1 MEKPR
6 ILIIDDDDGVRTQMK
21 WSLNSRYDVHLA
33 EDRPTALEVL
43 KREKPSVVTLDLGLP
58 PSPGDTRE
66 GLLALSDLLQVDPH
80 LKVLVITGQDQKEN
94 GIEAIGLGA
103 FDFFSKPV
111 NIDELKIVLDRAIHL
126 QELERGRR
134 ELPGRNESEPFEG
147 IIGESIEMQ
156 AVFGA
161 VEKVAKSDASVLI
174 IGESGTGKE
183 LVSRAIHQRSSRNSR
198 PFVAINCGAIPE
210 TLLES
215 ELFGHEKGA
224 FTGAHVQRQGR
235 LEMAHGGTL
244 FLDEIGE
251 LSGALQVKLLR
262 FLQEHEIERVGG
274 RSKIRVDARII
285 AATNIDLTKAMAE
298 ARFRED
304 LYYRLAVVVVS
315 IPALRQRRG
324 DVSLLAYT
332 FLQREAASQ
341 GKRLVFTPKA
351 IKAMEVHAWPGNVRE
366 LENRIQRA
374 AIMAEN
380 GRITPK
386 DLGLSQYSEFEGQGL
401 NKAREAVERQMIEAA
416 LTRNKG
422 NLTRAAAELEISR
435 PSLYELI
442 DKLGIPRR

>member
-1 MEKPR
+1 MDKPQ
-6 ILIIDDDDGVRTQMK
+6 ILIVDDDDGVRTQMK
-21 WSLNSRYDVHLA
+21 WALSSLYDVHLA
-33 EDRPTALEVL
+33 EDRSTALDIL
-43 KREKPSVVTLDLGLP
+43 KRAKPNAVTLDLGLP

-66 GLLALSDLLQVDPH
+66 GLIALTDMLQVDPH
-80 LKVLVITGQDQKEN
+80 VKVLVITGQDQKQN

-111 NIDELKIVLDRAIHL
+111 NIDELKVVLDRAIHV

-134 ELPGRNESEPFEG
+134 ELLKTDNSDSFEG
-147 IIGESIEMQ
+147 IIAESLEMH

-161 VEKVAKSDASVLI
+161 IEKVARSDASVLI
-174 IGESGTGKE
+174 VGESGTGKE
-183 LVSRAIHQRSSRNSR
+183 LVSRAIHQRSARSSR

-224 FTGAHVQRQGR
+224 FTGAHVQRHGR
-235 LEMAHGGTL
+235 LEMAHSGTL

-274 RSKIRVDARII
+274 RTKIRVDARII
-285 AATNIDLTKAMAE
+285 AATNTDLIRAMAKGG
-298 ARFRED
+298 FRED

-315 IPALRQRRG
+315 IPPLRQRRG
-324 DVSLLAYT
+324 DVQLLANT
-332 FLQREAASQ
+332 FLQREVVSQ
-341 GKRLVFTPKA
+341 GKRLIFTPKA
-351 IKAMEVHAWPGNVRE
+351 IKAMETHAWPGNVRE
-366 LENRIQRA
+366 LETRVQRA

-386 DLGLSQYSEFEGQGL
+386 DVGISQYSEFEGQGL
-401 NKAREAVERQMIEAA
+401 SKAREVVERQMVESA
-416 LTRNKG
+416 LARNKG

>member
-1 MEKPR
+1 MDKLR
-6 ILIIDDDDGVRTQMK
+6 ILIVEDDEDVRTQMR
-21 WSLNSRYDVHLA
+21 WALNADYDVHLA
-33 EDRPTALEVL
+33 EDRRTALEVL
-43 KREKPSVVTLDLGLP
+43 QREKPAVVTLDLGLP
-58 PSPGDTRE
+58 PSPSDTRE
-66 GLLALSDLLQVDPH
+66 GFLALSDLLQMDPH
-80 LKVLVITGQDQKEN
+80 LKVLVITGQHQKES
-94 GIEAIGLGA
+94 GMLAIGLGA

-111 NIDELKIVLDRAIHL
+111 NIDELKVVLDRAIHV
-126 QELERGRR
+126 QDLERGRR
-134 ELPGRNESEPFEG
+134 ELLETDDPDSFEG
-147 IIGESIEMQ
+147 IIGESPEMQ

-161 VEKVAKSDASVLI
+161 IEKVSKSDASVLI
-174 IGESGTGKE
+174 VGESGTGKE
-183 LVSRAIHQRSSRNSR
+183 LVSRAIHRRSGRVSR

-224 FTGAHVQRQGR
+224 FTGAHVQRHGR
-235 LEMAHGGTL
+235 LEMAHSGTL

-274 RSKIRVDARII
+274 RTKIRVDARII
-285 AATNIDLTKAMAE
+285 AATNTDLIRAMAKGG
-298 ARFRED
+298 FRED

-315 IPALRQRRG
+315 IPPLRQRRG
-324 DVSLLAYT
+324 DVQLLANT
-332 FLQREAASQ
+332 FLQREVVSQ
-341 GKRLVFTPKA
+341 GKRLIFTPKA
-351 IKAMEVHAWPGNVRE
+351 IKAMETHGWPGNVRE
-366 LENRIQRA
+366 LENRVQRA

-386 DLGLSQYSEFEGQGL
+386 DLGISQYSEFEGQGL
-401 NKAREAVERQMIEAA
+401 SKAREAVERQMIEAA
-416 LTRNKG
+416 LARNKG